1 MSGGFPRLCVSLGHG
16 CPEQIL
22 AQLDGLDFA
31 EVRLDLVDF
40 AGASDL
46 SRDLAAIFVPRRL
59 TIATCRP
66 GSLAEPLRFALISMA
81 IACGAQLADLELEA
95 PTQFQRRIG
104 AALHAR
110 GGRLI
115 LSHHDF
121 ERTPSDR
128 ALRRIAADGFERGAD
143 IVKLACAVNSA
154 EDAAR
159 LLDLLDLL
167 DLDVWRGRIVL
178 AGLGHLGGLFRCL
191 ALLRGAPFTYAAP
204 DVGPKVAAAQP
215 RASDLRRAMI
225 ALTRFQQQQRG
236 DRP

>member
-1 MSGGFPRLCVSLGHG
+1 MSGVSGGFPRLCVSLGHG
-16 CPEQIL
+16 RPKDIL
-22 AQLDGLDFA
+22 AQIDEVDFA

-40 AGASDL
+40 AGAGAL
-46 SRDLAAIFVPRRL
+46 SRDLAAIFAPHRL

-81 IACGAQLADLELEA
+81 IACGARLADLELEA

-143 IVKLACAVNSA
+143 LVKIACAVDGA

-159 LLDLLDLL
+159 LLALL
-167 DLDVWRGRIVL
+167 DLDAWRGRIVL

-191 ALLRGAPFTYAAP
+191 AILRGAPFTYAAP
-204 DVGPKVAAAQP
+204 DVGPKVARGQP
-215 RASDLRRAMI
+215 RACDVRRATA
-225 ALTRFQQQQRG
+225 ALARWQRRRRG